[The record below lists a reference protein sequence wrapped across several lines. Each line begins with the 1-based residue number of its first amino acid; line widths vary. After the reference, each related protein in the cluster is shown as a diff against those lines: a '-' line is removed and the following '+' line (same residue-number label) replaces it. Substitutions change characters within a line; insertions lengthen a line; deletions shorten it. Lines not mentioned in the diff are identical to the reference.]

1 MRWFVPGGVLLLG
14 ALLTLG
20 GRFVFGPREE
30 VSARADRLRN
40 EPNATPASQA
50 PQLVGRP
57 AAQPGASVVG
67 AGGAEAHAAPPGAVG
82 RPADLVLVEAT
93 TDRDTY
99 SLGEPVRIRRTFE
112 NPSDRPIH
120 MDAAAWRHKAHAE
133 VVLATGRGAGIR
145 EPSTHGVPEVTIAP
159 GKQVVNELVV
169 ELPAPG
175 TWTVEIPPEYQIRG
189 SGRTCFRL
197 QVTVVDRIDE
207 PALAAKFERLARAI
221 EKEDPSC
228 PTCWSDA
235 HKDLA
240 TLGAAAVPHLRR
252 WLREAEVAHLRAVA
266 AKILGPQVRA
276 GALGRDELLAGLT
289 DPEASVRTM
298 CVAALAGT
306 VGRDVVDA
314 LLLRLRDADRWVRFE
329 AIRSVAQSDDARV
342 VPALVESLE
351 DAEAFVAQRAA
362 EALADKGSAAGIR
375 VLVEALVADP
385 VLTAFSVVDAL
396 EKLAGVSFG
405 KAEMPLVHSN
415 VEATEEAVRANETV
429 ARRWREWW
437 ESEGRRR
444 FGD

>member
-1 MRWFVPGGVLLLG
+1 
-14 ALLTLG
+14 
-20 GRFVFGPREE
+20 
-30 VSARADRLRN
+30 
-40 EPNATPASQA
+40 
-50 PQLVGRP
+50 
-57 AAQPGASVVG
+57 
-67 AGGAEAHAAPPGAVG
+67 
-82 RPADLVLVEAT
+82 
-93 TDRDTY
+93 
-99 SLGEPVRIRRTFE
+99 
-112 NPSDRPIH
+112 
-120 MDAAAWRHKAHAE
+120 
-133 VVLATGRGAGIR
+133 
-145 EPSTHGVPEVTIAP
+145 
-159 GKQVVNELVV
+159 VNELVV
-169 ELPAPG
+169 ELSSPG
-175 TWTVEIPPEYQIRG
+175 SWTVEIPPEYQLRG

-197 QVTVVDRIDE
+197 QVQVVDRIDE
-207 PALAAKFERLARAI
+207 PALVAKFERLARAI

-276 GALGRDELLAGLT
+276 GALGRAELLAGLT
-289 DPEASVRTM
+289 DPETSVRTM
-298 CVAALAGT
+298 CVAALAGIA
-306 VGRDVVDA
+306 GRDVVDA
-314 LLLRLRDADRWVRFE
+314 LLLRLLDADRWVRFE
-329 AIRSVAQSDDARV
+329 AIRSVAECDDERV

-351 DAEAFVAQRAA
+351 DTEAFVAQRAA

-385 VLTAFSVVDAL
+385 ALNAFSVVDDL

-405 KAEMPLVHSN
+405 KAEMPLIHSD
-415 VEATEEAVRANETV
+415 VEDAEEAVRANETL